1 MTEAELIQEIKDD
14 LSASCSL
21 PYNLNDQEI
30 TRIINRAKA
39 WMYELSEC
47 GRAEILC
54 SRIYSFY

>member
-30 TRIINRAKA
+30 DF
-39 WMYELSEC
+39 E
-47 GRAEILC
+47 G
-54 SRIYSFY
+54 